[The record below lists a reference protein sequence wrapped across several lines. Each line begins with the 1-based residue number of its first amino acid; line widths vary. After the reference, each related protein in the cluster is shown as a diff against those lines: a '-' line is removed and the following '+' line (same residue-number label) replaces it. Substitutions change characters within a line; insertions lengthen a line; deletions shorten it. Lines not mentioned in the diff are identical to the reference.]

1 VDSSSI
7 ALICFAAVTVSAL
20 AIYLFIRDLSGAGS
34 SKSAPFAKRPRLR
47 RIRNVFDQEPAESI
61 LGKIDQSFDRLVLEN
76 GADFTPFSA
85 FLLLVACGLA
95 IGGAI
100 FVYSDQPLAGIA
112 GMMGGMFAILVIL
125 HFRRKRR
132 MHLIQEELPE
142 MIDLLAR
149 STHAGAS
156 LEQAITIVSEEAKG
170 PLSFEFRRCARQL
183 DMNMSV
189 PAVMKSLSNRIQL
202 IDLKILTSTLML
214 YRKTGGNLPANL
226 ERMAGVIRDR
236 INYRRQ
242 MKASTGAGRAS
253 ALLMTVIAPVAF
265 VVLIVVFPDHVSNLY
280 TDPMGNILLLT
291 AIVLEVTGI
300 LWVSALLRTEY

>member
-1 VDSSSI
+1 MGSSSI
-7 ALICFAAVTVSAL
+7 ALICFVAVTVAVL
-20 AIYLFIRDLSGAGS
+20 AIYLILRDLSGTSA
-34 SKSAPFAKRPRLR
+34 SKSEQFSKRPRLR
-47 RIRNVFDQEPAESI
+47 RIRNVFDQEPSNSV
-61 LGKIDQSFDRLVLEN
+61 LGKIDQSFDRLILEN
-76 GADFTPFSA
+76 GSEFTPFTA
-85 FLLLVACGLA
+85 FLFILACGLA

-100 FVYSDQPLAGIA
+100 FVYSNQPLAGIA
-112 GMMGGMFAILVIL
+112 GMVCGMTAILIIL

-132 MHLIQEELPE
+132 MQTIQEELPD

-156 LEQAITIVSEEAKG
+156 LEQAITIVGEEAKG
-170 PLSFEFRRCARQL
+170 PLSYEFRRCARQL

-189 PAVMKSLSNRIQL
+189 PSVMKSLANRIQL

-226 ERMAGVIRDR
+226 ERMSGVIRDR

-253 ALLMTVIAPVAF
+253 ALLMTVVAPVAF
-265 VVLIVVFPDHVSNLY
+265 VILLVAFPDHVSNLY
-280 TDPMGNILLLT
+280 TDPIGNILLLT
-291 AIVLEVTGI
+291 AIVLEVIGV

>member
-7 ALICFAAVTVSAL
+7 ALICFAAVTVTAL
-20 AIYLFIRDLSGAGS
+20 TIYLFLRDLSGVGPS
-34 SKSAPFAKRPRLR
+34 NSGTFAKRPCFR
-47 RIRNVFDQEPAESI
+47 RIRNVFDQAPSESI
-61 LGKIDQSFDRLVLEN
+61 LGKIDQNFDRLVFEN
-76 GADFTPFSA
+76 GSDFTPHTA
-85 FLLLVACGLA
+85 FLLLVASGLA
-95 IGGAI
+95 IGGTI
-100 FVYSDQPLAGIA
+100 FVYTDQPLAGIA
-112 GMMGGMFAILVIL
+112 GMIGGMFAVLLIL

-132 MHLIQEELPE
+132 MYLIQEELPE

-156 LEQAITIVSEEAKG
+156 LEQAITIVGEEAKG
-170 PLSFEFRRCARQL
+170 PLGSEFRRCARQL

-202 IDLKILTSTLML
+202 VDLKILTSTLML

-226 ERMAGVIRDR
+226 ERMSGVIRDR

-253 ALLMTVIAPVAF
+253 ALLMTIVAPVAF
-265 VVLIVVFPDHVSNLY
+265 VTLLVFFPDHVSNLY

-291 AIVLEVTGI
+291 AVVLEVVGI
-300 LWVSALLRTEY
+300 LWVSVLLRTEY

>member
-1 VDSSSI
+1 MDSSSI
-7 ALICFAAVTVSAL
+7 VLICFAAVTISIL
-20 AIYLFIRDLSGAGS
+20 AIYLFFRDLSGTH
-34 SKSAPFAKRPRLR
+34 KSDTVSLSKRPRLR
-47 RIRNVFDQEPAESI
+47 RIHNVFDQEPARSL

-76 GADFTPFSA
+76 GSDLTPFST
-85 FLLLVACGLA
+85 FLLLIMCGLV

-100 FVYSDQPLAGIA
+100 FLYTDQPLAGIA
-112 GMMGGMFAILVIL
+112 GMICGMIAILIAL

-156 LEQAITIVSEEAKG
+156 LEQAVAIVGEETKG
-170 PLSFEFRRCARQL
+170 PLSAEFRRCARQL
-183 DMNMSV
+183 DMNLSV

-202 IDLKILTSTLML
+202 IDLKILTSALML
-214 YRKTGGNLPANL
+214 YRKTGGNLPSNL
-226 ERMAGVIRDR
+226 ERMSGVIRDR

-253 ALLMTVIAPVAF
+253 ALLMCVVAPVAF
-265 VVLIVVFPDHVSNLY
+265 AILMVVFPDHVSNLY
-280 TDPMGNILLLT
+280 SDPIGNMLLLI
-291 AIVLEVTGI
+291 AIVLELAGI
-300 LWVSALLRTEY
+300 IWVSALLKTEY

>member
-1 VDSSSI
+1 MDSSSV
-7 ALICFAAVTVSAL
+7 ALICFAAVTVMVL
-20 AIYLFIRDLSGAGS
+20 AVYLFFRDMAGAVKPASGTFS
-34 SKSAPFAKRPRLR
+34 KRPRLR
-47 RIRNVFDQEPAESI
+47 RIRNVFDQEPATSI

-76 GADFTPFSA
+76 GSDFTPFSA
-85 FLLLVACGLA
+85 FLLLVMCGLA
-95 IGGAI
+95 IGGTI
-100 FVYSDQPLAGIA
+100 FVYSNQPLAGIA
-112 GMMGGMFAILVIL
+112 GMIGGMFAVLMFL
-125 HFRRKRR
+125 HLRRKRR
-132 MHLIQEELPE
+132 MHRIQEELPE

-156 LEQAITIVSEEAKG
+156 LEQAIAIVGEETKG
-170 PLSFEFRRCARQL
+170 PLSAEFRRCARQL

-202 IDLKILTSTLML
+202 VDLKILTSTLML

-253 ALLMTVIAPVAF
+253 ALLMTVVAPVAF
-265 VVLIVVFPDHVSNLY
+265 VILLVVFPDHVSNLY
-280 TDPMGNILLLT
+280 TDPVGNIMLLT
-291 AIVLEVTGI
+291 AIVLEVIGV
-300 LWVSALLRTEY
+300 LWVSALLRTDY

>member
-7 ALICFAAVTVSAL
+7 ALICFAAVTVTAL
-20 AIYLFIRDLSGAGS
+20 AIYLLFRDLSGIGS
-34 SKSAPFAKRPRLR
+34 SKSAQFSKRPRLR
-47 RIRNVFDQEPAESI
+47 RIHNVFDQEPAASI

-76 GADFTPFSA
+76 GSDFTPFSA
-85 FLLLVACGLA
+85 FLFLVVCGLA

-112 GMMGGMFAILVIL
+112 GMIGGMFAILIVL
-125 HFRRKRR
+125 HLRRKRR

-265 VVLIVVFPDHVSNLY
+265 VVLLVVFPDHVSNLY

-291 AIVLEVTGI
+291 AIILEVTGI

>member
-1 VDSSSI
+1 MDSSLV
-7 ALICFAAVTVSAL
+7 ALICFAAVTVSVL
-20 AIYLFIRDLSGAGS
+20 AVYLFFRDLSGAGKL
-34 SKSAPFAKRPRLR
+34 KSGQFSKRPRLR
-47 RIRNVFDQEPAESI
+47 RIRNVFDQEPSASI
-61 LGKIDQSFDRLVLEN
+61 LGRIDQSFDRLVLEN
-76 GADFTPFSA
+76 GSDFTPFSA
-85 FLLLVACGLA
+85 FLLLIVCGLA
-95 IGGAI
+95 IGGSI

-112 GMMGGMFAILVIL
+112 GMVGGMVAVLIVF

-132 MHLIQEELPE
+132 MQMIQEELPE

-156 LEQAITIVSEEAKG
+156 LEQAIAIVGEETKG
-170 PLSFEFRRCARQL
+170 PLSSEFRRCARQL

-202 IDLKILTSTLML
+202 VDLKILTSTLML

-226 ERMAGVIRDR
+226 ERMADVIRDR

-253 ALLMTVIAPVAF
+253 ALLMTVVAPVAF
-265 VVLIVVFPDHVSNLY
+265 VVLLVVFPDHVSNLY
-280 TDPMGNILLLT
+280 TDPIGNMLLLI
-291 AIVLEVTGI
+291 AIVLEVIGI
-300 LWVSALLRTEY
+300 IWVSTLLRTEY

>member
-20 AIYLFIRDLSGAGS
+20 AIYLFVRDLSGAGTS
-34 SKSAPFAKRPRLR
+34 NSASFAKRPRLR
-47 RIRNVFDQEPAESI
+47 RIRNVFDQEPAGSM

-76 GADFTPFSA
+76 GSDFTPFSA
-85 FLLLVACGLA
+85 FLLLIACGLA

-100 FVYSDQPLAGIA
+100 FIYSDQPLAGIA

-156 LEQAITIVSEEAKG
+156 LEQAITIVGEEAKG
-170 PLSFEFRRCARQL
+170 PLSVEFRRCARQL

-189 PAVMKSLSNRIQL
+189 PAVMKSLSNRVQL

-291 AIVLEVTGI
+291 AIVLEVIGI

>member
-1 VDSSSI
+1 MDSSSI
-7 ALICFAAVTVSAL
+7 ALICFAAVTVTIL
-20 AIYLFIRDLSGAGS
+20 AIYLVVRDISGAGTS
-34 SKSAPFAKRPRLR
+34 NSGNFAKRPRLR
-47 RIRNVFDQEPAESI
+47 RIRNVFDQEPSNSI

-76 GADFTPFSA
+76 GSELTPFTA
-85 FLLLVACGLA
+85 FLLIVACGLA

-112 GMMGGMFAILVIL
+112 GMICGMIAILIVL

-132 MHLIQEELPE
+132 MQMIQEELPE

-156 LEQAITIVSEEAKG
+156 LEQAITIVGEEAKG

-189 PAVMKSLSNRIQL
+189 PSVMKSLSNRIQL

-253 ALLMTVIAPVAF
+253 ALLMTVVAPVAF
-265 VVLIVVFPDHVSNLY
+265 VILMVAFPDHVSNLY
-280 TDPMGNILLLT
+280 TDPIGNILLLI
-291 AIVLEVTGI
+291 AIVLEVIGI

>member
-1 VDSSSI
+1 MDSTSI
-7 ALICFAAVTVSAL
+7 TLICFAAVTLTAL
-20 AIYLFIRDLSGAGS
+20 AIYLFFRDLSGS
-34 SKSAPFAKRPRLR
+34 NDSVSFSKRPRLR
-47 RIRNVFDQEPAESI
+47 RIHNVFDQEPAASL

-76 GADFTPFSA
+76 GSDLTPFST
-85 FLLLVACGLA
+85 FLLLVMCGLA
-95 IGGAI
+95 IGGTV
-100 FVYSDQPLAGIA
+100 FLYTDQPLAGIA
-112 GMMGGMFAILVIL
+112 GMIGGMFAILMVL

-156 LEQAITIVSEEAKG
+156 LEQAVSIVGEETKG

-183 DMNMSV
+183 DMNLSV
-189 PAVMKSLSNRIQL
+189 PSVMKSLSNRIQL

-253 ALLMTVIAPVAF
+253 ALLMTVVAPVAF
-265 VVLIVVFPDHVSNLY
+265 IILMVAFPDHVSNLY
-280 TDPMGNILLLT
+280 TDPIGNILLLI
-291 AIVLEVTGI
+291 AIVLEVIGI
-300 LWVSALLRTEY
+300 IWVSALLRTEY

>member
-1 VDSSSI
+1 MDSSSI
-7 ALICFAAVTVSAL
+7 ALICFAAVTVTAL
-20 AIYLFIRDLSGAGS
+20 ATYLILRDLSGAGT
-34 SKSAPFAKRPRLR
+34 SKPSQFSKRPRLR
-47 RIRNVFDQEPAESI
+47 RIRNVFDQEPSKSF
-61 LGKIDQSFDRLVLEN
+61 LGKFDQSFDRLVLEN
-76 GADFTPFSA
+76 GSETTPFTV
-85 FLLLVACGLA
+85 FLILVACGLA

-112 GMMGGMFAILVIL
+112 GMISGMGAILIIL

-132 MHLIQEELPE
+132 MRMIQEELPE

-156 LEQAITIVSEEAKG
+156 LEQAIAIVGEEAKG
-170 PLSFEFRRCARQL
+170 PLSYEFRRCARQL

-189 PAVMKSLSNRIQL
+189 PSVMKSLSNRIQL
-202 IDLKILTSTLML
+202 VDLKILTSTLML

-226 ERMAGVIRDR
+226 ERMSGVIRDR

-253 ALLMTVIAPVAF
+253 ALLMTVVAPVAF
-265 VVLIVVFPDHVSNLY
+265 VVLLVAFPDHVSNLY
-280 TDPMGNILLLT
+280 TDPMGNMLLLI
-291 AIVLEVTGI
+291 AIVLEVIGI
-300 LWVSALLRTEY
+300 LWVSALLRTDY

>member
-1 VDSSSI
+1 MDSSSV
-7 ALICFAAVTVSAL
+7 ALICFAAVTVSVL
-20 AIYLFIRDLSGAGS
+20 AVYLFFRDLSGAGN
-34 SKSAPFAKRPRLR
+34 SKSGRFSKRPRLR
-47 RIRNVFDQEPAESI
+47 RIRTVFDQEPSASI
-61 LGKIDQSFDRLVLEN
+61 LGRIDQSFDRLVLEN
-76 GADFTPFSA
+76 GSDFTPFSA
-85 FLLLVACGLA
+85 FLLLIVCGLA
-95 IGGAI
+95 IGGSI

-112 GMMGGMFAILVIL
+112 GMVGGMISVLLIL
-125 HFRRKRR
+125 HLRRKRR
-132 MHLIQEELPE
+132 MRMIQEELPE

-156 LEQAITIVSEEAKG
+156 LEQAIAIVGEETKG
-170 PLSFEFRRCARQL
+170 PLSSEFRRCARQL

-202 IDLKILTSTLML
+202 VDLKILTSTLML

-226 ERMAGVIRDR
+226 ERMADVIRDR

-253 ALLMTVIAPVAF
+253 AVLMTVVAPVAF
-265 VVLIVVFPDHVSNLY
+265 VILLVVFPDHVSNLY
-280 TDPMGNILLLT
+280 TDPIGNILLLT
-291 AIVLEVTGI
+291 AIVLEVIGI

>member
-1 VDSSSI
+1 MDSSSI

-20 AIYLFIRDLSGAGS
+20 AIYLFFRDLSGA
-34 SKSAPFAKRPRLR
+34 SKLNTERFSKRLPLR
-47 RIRNVFDQEPAESI
+47 RVYNVFDQQPADSI

-76 GADFTPFSA
+76 GSDLTPFTT
-85 FLLLVACGLA
+85 FLLLVMCGLA
-95 IGGAI
+95 IGGTI
-100 FVYSDQPLAGIA
+100 FIYSDQPIAGIA
-112 GMMGGMFAILVIL
+112 GMIFGMVAILFIL
-125 HFRRKRR
+125 HFRRKKR
-132 MHLIQEELPE
+132 MQTIQEELPE

-156 LEQAITIVSEEAKG
+156 LEQAIAIVGEETKG

-183 DMNMSV
+183 DMNLSV

-202 IDLKILTSTLML
+202 IDLRILTSALML

-226 ERMAGVIRDR
+226 ERMSGVIRDR

-253 ALLMTVIAPVAF
+253 AILMTVIAPVAF
-265 VVLIVVFPDHVSNLY
+265 VILLVVFPDHVSNLY
-280 TDPMGNILLLT
+280 SDPMGNILLLI
-291 AIVLEVTGI
+291 AIALEVIGI